1 MCLVHVV
8 RTLHPC
14 TRCVVVVRGVRLWHG
29 SHHVPPQGTSHIV
42 QEHRKVATMHFND
55 KFTAK
60 LVVFTVLIVL
70 ADIMLSFTLNK
81 KEF

>member
-1 MCLVHVV
+1 
-8 RTLHPC
+8 
-14 TRCVVVVRGVRLWHG
+14 
-29 SHHVPPQGTSHIV
+29 
-42 QEHRKVATMHFND
+42 MHFND